1 MIWSAP
7 IATVPANA
15 VIEGG
20 NATLG
25 SVAQTAVDAGITTN
39 EVLRQNLFANVAGQY
54 AEQTSYVIGGIC
66 LVLGIVFLIM
76 LFCARESIY
85 HVRDAVSV
93 VAAGLRGWQ

>member
-39 EVLRQNLFANVAGQY
+39 EVPSQN
-54 AEQTSYVIGGIC
+54 
-66 LVLGIVFLIM
+66 
-76 LFCARESIY
+76 
-85 HVRDAVSV
+85 
-93 VAAGLRGWQ
+93 